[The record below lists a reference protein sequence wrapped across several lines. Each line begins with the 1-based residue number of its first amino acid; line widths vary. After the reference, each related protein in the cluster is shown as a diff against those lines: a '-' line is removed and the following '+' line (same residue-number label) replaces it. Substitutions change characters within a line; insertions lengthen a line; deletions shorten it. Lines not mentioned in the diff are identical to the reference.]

1 MGTAPKRIGRPFKP
15 PEAGERAVLGLR
27 VRAELKRQID
37 EAAAQSG
44 RTQSQEAEFLIEQ
57 GLIAAELLAMSSSKS
72 TEEQAQAAAEN
83 NFRRR
88 GYTWIHYPR
97 GKVWLPPGMP
107 GGSHSEWLDPESEQE
122 K

>member
-1 MGTAPKRIGRPFKP
+1 MGRAPKRIGRPFKP
-15 PEAGERAVLGLR
+15 PEAGARAVLGLR

-57 GLIAAELLAMSSSKS
+57 GLIAAELLAMSSRRS

-88 GYTWIHYPR
+88 GYTWMHDSR
-97 GKVWLPPGMP
+97 GKIWLPPGMP
-107 GGSHSEWLDPESEQE
+107 GGSYSEWLPPEEQ